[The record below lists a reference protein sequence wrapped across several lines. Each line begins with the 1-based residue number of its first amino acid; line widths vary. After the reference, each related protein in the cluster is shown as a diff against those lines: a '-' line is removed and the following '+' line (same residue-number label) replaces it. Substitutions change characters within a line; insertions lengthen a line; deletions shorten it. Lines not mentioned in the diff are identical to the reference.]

1 VRGQGLQPRTRK
13 GYFALAENPLDDHQV
28 DTVLSRAV
36 MNPLPYRALEVEAK
50 AKSAGTAKGRFVIK
64 VDRHGLYWET
74 LPDGKRRCEVTVVIA
89 SVGAGDQIYS
99 HKVTELE
106 SVVDSKRFEQQWN
119 RPAVFDL
126 VSDLPAKT
134 RHVRIV
140 VRDAHSD
147 RIGSADLSREA
158 LPVR

>member
-1 VRGQGLQPRTRK
+1 
-13 GYFALAENPLDDHQV
+13 
-28 DTVLSRAV
+28 
-36 MNPLPYRALEVEAK
+36 MNPLTYRALEVEAK

-74 LPDGKRRCEVTVVIA
+74 LPDGKRRCEVTVVVA

-119 RPAVFDL
+119 KPAVFDL
-126 VSDLPAKT
+126 VTDLPPKT

-158 LPVR
+158 LPGR

>member
-1 VRGQGLQPRTRK
+1 MLRPRQNQP
-13 GYFALAENPLDDHQV
+13 GA
-28 DTVLSRAV
+28 
-36 MNPLPYRALEVEAK
+36 
-50 AKSAGTAKGRFVIK
+50 AKGRFVIK

-99 HKVTELE
+99 HKVSELE
-106 SVVDSKRFEQQWN
+106 SVVESKRFEQQWN

-126 VSDLPAKT
+126 VTDLPSKT
-134 RHVRIV
+134 GHVRIV

-147 RIGSADLSREA
+147 RIGQRLSFARSATRALIGIPGSR
-158 LPVR
+158 VRRSGSCD